1 MTAYEMRISDW
12 SSDVCSSDLLGLVA
26 ALRRLTN
33 EVATRNALTVDLAL
47 NGLDEDARLAP
58 ELETV
63 VYRVVQEAL
72 TNVIRHAAASSA
84 SVVIACDTGWLRAV
98 VEDDGQG
105 FDPDVALGGSLGLAD
120 RKSTR
125 LNFSHQCASR
135 MPSSACKKKNTH
147 T

>member
-1 MTAYEMRISDW
+1 MRISDW
-12 SSDVCSSDLLGLVA
+12 SSDVCSSDLLDDLGLVA

-72 TNVIRHAAASSA
+72 TKVIRHAVASSA
-84 SVVIACDTGWLRAV
+84 RVVIACDTGWLRAV
-98 VEDDGQG
+98 VEDAGQG
-105 FDPDVALGGSLGLAD
+105 LDHAVARQSVGGGKLWLV
-120 RKSTR
+120 RV
-125 LNFSHQCASR
+125 
-135 MPSSACKKKNTH
+135 
-147 T
+147 

>member
-1 MTAYEMRISDW
+1 MRISDW
-12 SSDVCSSDLLGLVA
+12 SSDVCSSDLLDDLGLVA

-72 TNVIRHAAASSA
+72 TNGIDQAAASSA
-84 SVVIACDTGWLRAV
+84 GVATGRGRGRERAWHSGVMWVVGI
-98 VEDDGQG
+98 
-105 FDPDVALGGSLGLAD
+105 S
-120 RKSTR
+120 
-125 LNFSHQCASR
+125 
-135 MPSSACKKKNTH
+135 
-147 T
+147 

>member
-33 EVATRNALTVDLAL
+33 EVATRNALPVDLAL

-72 TNVIRHAAASSA
+72 THVIRHAAASSA

-98 VEDDGQG
+98 VEDDGKG
-105 FDPDVALGGSLGLAD
+105 FAPDLARRCPLGPAWV
-120 RKSTR
+120 RAAAR
-125 LNFSHQCASR
+125 
-135 MPSSACKKKNTH
+135 
-147 T
+147 

>member
-58 ELETV
+58 ELEPV

-72 TNVIRHAAASSA
+72 TNVIRHAAPSSA
-84 SVVIACDTGWLRAV
+84 SVVIACHTGWLRSVA
-98 VEDDGQG
+98 EDDGQG
-105 FDPDVALGGSLGLAD
+105 SDPALALGRSPGPAGM
-120 RKSTR
+120 R
-125 LNFSHQCASR
+125 
-135 MPSSACKKKNTH
+135 
-147 T
+147 